1 MKEHLIIM
9 GACVETQHRLAAS
22 MHASFSGGPL
32 EEVSAQYVSTQ
43 HSALSEFA
51 SMKAIYLDHV
61 LHPTNELLRTSMP
74 EINELLEKRGSLK
87 LDYDSYARR
96 ARTETD
102 KDPNSAA
109 SSKLIVK
116 RDNAQKRLSEITQS
130 VRDHLDDLER
140 RRPSMLVSELSA
152 LVGIQ
157 HTSAARFE
165 TSLVELLPALPH
177 AAVTIC
183 ALAHSVGSGN
193 EESRQDSNSSDQ
205 NSESAL
211 KAKQRHD
218 DA

>member
-9 GACVETQHRLAAS
+9 GAAVETQHRLAVS
-22 MHASFSGGPL
+22 MHASFTGGPL
-32 EEVSAQYVSTQ
+32 EYVSVQYVATQ
-43 HSALSEFA
+43 RAALTDFTFL
-51 SMKAIYLDHV
+51 KAIYLDHV

-96 ARTETD
+96 AKTETD

-109 SSKLIVK
+109 SSKLVIK
-116 RDNAQKRLSEITQS
+116 RDNAKKKLSEITQS

-157 HTSAARFE
+157 QASTAKFE
-165 TSLVELLPALPH
+165 RSLAELLPALPH

-183 ALAHSVGSGN
+183 ALAHAVGS
-193 EESRQDSNSSDQ
+193 SNAE
-205 NSESAL
+205 N
-211 KAKQRHD
+211 HPPP
-218 DA
+218 